1 MILGRVTT
9 KWRLKIGLIGD
20 MRVAPY
26 AEVILHPPFG
36 GQTIVIPTHRVKNC
50 LASHALVARNGVGVG
65 VRKDMTHVQ
74 RTAHCGRGR
83 IN

>member
-9 KWRLKIGLIGD
+9 KWRLKVGLIGD

-36 GQTIVIPTHRVKNC
+36 GQAIVIPTHRVKNC
-50 LASHALVARNGVGVG
+50 FASHALVARNRVGMGV
-65 VRKDMTHVQ
+65 
-74 RTAHCGRGR
+74 
-83 IN
+83 